1 MSDAV
6 LREIRDLIQRDV
18 NRRGL
23 ATDPEANLI
32 NACPDDF
39 AGACRSI
46 AETPNPVIGV
56 VTGFYIADA
65 NPPAG
70 ETDGPLGAL
79 FLARALTPLGIRVNL
94 IPDYFCKGA
103 LHAGL
108 EASRG
113 CRAESDLVK
122 VILGDSPPPSSGWSE
137 LLDMGFRPAFG
148 PLFEL
153 THLIALERGG
163 PSHTR
168 ESLQAQAGC
177 TARGFINRVRAG
189 KCCLKNRRDGLYSMR
204 GRDLSEYMGP
214 THRFFENA
222 ARPPRITTIGIGDG
236 GNEIGMGKIPWD
248 VIRRNIPNGG
258 LIACRVPTDHLIVCG
273 VSNWGAYA
281 LAAGVALLRGAK
293 LDPSLFDPEKERE
306 LLRIMVE
313 KGPLVDGVTGRPTVT
328 VDGLSFDEYVKPLLR
343 IKDLLRC

>member
-6 LREIRDLIQRDV
+6 LREIRDLIQVDV
-18 NRRGL
+18 NHRGL

-32 NACPDDF
+32 NAWPDDF

-108 EASRG
+108 EASGLR
-113 CRAESDLVK
+113 RSDLW
-122 VILGDSPPPSSGWSE
+122 ILDDSPPPSSGWSE

-153 THLIALERGG
+153 THLIALERAG

-177 TARGFINRVRAG
+177 TADAINRFEREAPQEG
-189 KCCLKNRRDGLYSMR
+189 RGGLYSMR

-214 THRFFENA
+214 SHRFFENA

-248 VIRRNIPNGG
+248 VIRRNVPNGG
-258 LIACRVPTDHLIVCG
+258 LIACRVPTDYLIVSG

-281 LAAGVALLRGAK
+281 LAAGMGLLRGAK

-343 IKDLLRC
+343 IKDLLGC